1 MIKKYFVENLSPMQ
15 QQHSDIHTQFYLNT
29 RDYPISHSHEDYWE
43 FSVVLDGTI
52 ENHVNNETRV
62 LTSGTL
68 FYCTTNDTHCITA
81 HNKYPVRYVN
91 FTIDECTLTQLIS
104 VFSPKVQQK
113 LQKNKRSFALPSEM
127 LYAIDKL
134 LHKLNLL
141 QQKQYATA
149 NDLILGQIMAFIRYI
164 VEQLYIETV
173 KDEPNWLQ
181 ELNRLK
187 QQENFIT
194 FTVNDLCQELNY
206 SRVQLNRLFKSKFGV
221 TPHEYLLSNK
231 LLYAHNLL
239 ASTDMNTMDI
249 ANAIGYSNLAQFN
262 VVFKERFGVTP
273 GQCRK

>member
-1 MIKKYFVENLSPMQ
+1 MIKKYFIENLSPTQ
-15 QQHSDIHTQFYLNT
+15 QQNGTIHTQFYLNT
-29 RDYPISHSHEDYWE
+29 RDYPYLHSHEDYWE

-52 ENHVNNETRV
+52 ENHMNDETRV
-62 LTSGTL
+62 QTSGSL
-68 FYCTTNDTHCITA
+68 FYCTTSDVHYIST
-81 HNKYPVRYVN
+81 HNKYPIRYVN
-91 FTIDECTLTQLIS
+91 FTVDKSTLLQIIS
-104 VFSPKVQQK
+104 MFSPKIQTK
-113 LQKNKRSFALPSEM
+113 LKKNERSFALPSEM
-127 LYAIDKL
+127 LFAIDKL

-141 QQKQYATA
+141 QQKQYSVA
-149 NDLILGQIMAFIRYI
+149 NDLILAQVMTFVEYI
-164 VEQLYIETV
+164 VEQLYEETV

-194 FTVNDLCQELNY
+194 YTVNDLCVELNY
-206 SRVQLNRLFKSKFGV
+206 SRVQLNRLFKAKFGV

-239 ASTDMNTMDI
+239 SSTDMNTLDI